1 MENRF
6 LQLTLSNPEGF
17 VTGIQY
23 NGIDNVLAYYTNKEY
38 DRG

>member
-1 MENRF
+1 MDNGI

-17 VTGIQY
+17 VTGIRY
-23 NGIDNVLAYYTNKEY
+23 NGIENVLAYTGDEN